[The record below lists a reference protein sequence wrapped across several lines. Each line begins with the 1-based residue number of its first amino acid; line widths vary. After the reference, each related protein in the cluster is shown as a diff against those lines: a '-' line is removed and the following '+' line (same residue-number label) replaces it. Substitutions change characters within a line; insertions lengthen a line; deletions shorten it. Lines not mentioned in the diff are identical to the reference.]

1 MDQEKALRRGEW
13 LTNLRP
19 LELAIFLKWLL
30 RVRRM
35 EAETQGIKLW
45 VDPASNFGKR
55 VLRESNYEAELT
67 LAFKKLLGAGQTFVD
82 VGGNEGWF
90 SMLAAKL
97 VGPNGRVLTSEPQER
112 LWAVILKNAALNGL
126 TNIQLLP
133 YAFGHQKARGEI
145 NLYPS
150 VNTGSSHISG
160 TKRRWEKKQSIQVI
174 PLSHVLDGLEGKP
187 VDLLKVDVEGFELQ
201 VLQGAGAH
209 LGSSI
214 RRLVVEIHPGP
225 LRALGA
231 SEEQVKDLLRAKGY
245 VQRMVEGVEVWEL
258 QEKEGKS

>member
-1 MDQEKALRRGEW
+1 
-13 LTNLRP
+13 
-19 LELAIFLKWLL
+19 LL
-30 RVRRM
+30 RIRRL
-35 EAETQGIKLW
+35 EAEAQGTKLW
-45 VDPASNFGKR
+45 VDPASNFGTR
-55 VLRESNYEAELT
+55 ILHEGVYEQELT
-67 LAFKKLLGAGQTFVD
+67 QALQTLLKPGQTFVD
-82 VGGNEGWF
+82 VGANEGWF
-90 SMLAAKL
+90 TVLAGRL
-97 VGPNGRVLTSEPQER
+97 VGPSGAVLAGEPQER
-112 LWAVILKNAALNGL
+112 LWPVILKNAALNGL

-174 PLSHVLDGLEGKP
+174 PLSHVLDGLQGKP

-201 VLQGAGAH
+201 VLQGAGPH

-245 VQRMVEGVEVWEL
+245 AQRTLEGVEVWEL
-258 QEKEGKS
+258 V